1 MRMAINLLKR
11 DGWGG
16 TFDVPVTSED
26 RAFHTYV
33 VGKTGVG
40 KSTFLK
46 HLLIQEIANGSG
58 VGLID
63 PHGDLATELLEL
75 IPQHRFQDVVYFN
88 PADTT
93 RSAPLNILK
102 ASPRPD
108 LVASSVVGSLRNIWV
123 DSWGPRLEY
132 ILYASVAALAEC
144 ENTTLLGI
152 PRLLTS
158 ESYRFWVVQQVND
171 PLVRAFWETEFEM
184 YDKRFRNEATAPLL
198 NKVGQFVLSPI
209 LRNILGQV
217 RNRFTFEHV
226 LDNQQIF
233 IANLSKGQIGEE
245 KSSILGSFL
254 VSQFELAGMARATKD
269 RAQRASFSLCID
281 EFQNFATDSF
291 TTILS
296 EARKYGLS
304 LTLSHQ
310 HLSQLRPQIRDSALG
325 NVGSII
331 SFRVGHTDAEILA
344 AELGAPT
351 TAAQL
356 TDLDRFEVVA
366 KVMSNGQM
374 LGAFTGK
381 TILPDSESTG
391 RSEALIRYSNERFT
405 VPRTVVEE
413 RITRWL
419 ENRF

>member
-1 MRMAINLLKR
+1 MAINLLKR

-16 TFDVPVTSED
+16 TFDVSVTTED

-46 HLLIQEIANGSG
+46 HLLFQEILGGSG

-63 PHGDLATELLEL
+63 PHGDLANELLDL
-75 IPQHRFQDVVYFN
+75 IPRSRFQDVIYFN
-88 PADTT
+88 PADSS
-93 RSAPLNILK
+93 RSAPLNVLK
-102 ASPRPD
+102 ASRRPD
-108 LVASSVVGSLRNIWV
+108 LVASSVVGSLRNIWT

-158 ESYRFWVVQQVND
+158 ETYRAWVIRQVTD
-171 PLVRAFWETEFEM
+171 PLVRAFWDVEFEM

-198 NKVGQFVLSPI
+198 NKVGQFVLSPV

-217 RNRFTFEHV
+217 QNRFSFEHV
-226 LDNQQIF
+226 LDNRQIF

-254 VSQFELAGMARATKD
+254 VSQFELAGMARAA
-269 RAQRASFSLCID
+269 RGSAERASFSLAID
-281 EFQNFATDSF
+281 EYQNFATDSF

-304 LTLSHQ
+304 LTLANQ
-310 HLSQLRPQIRDSALG
+310 FLSQLRPSIRDAVLG

-331 SFRVGHTDAEILA
+331 SFRVGHSDAEILA
-344 AELGAPT
+344 AELGEPATP
-351 TAAQL
+351 AQL
-356 TDLDRFEVVA
+356 TDLDRFQVIA
-366 KVMSNGQM
+366 KVMSNGRM
-374 LGAFTGK
+374 LGAFNGT
-381 TILPDSESTG
+381 TILPDAKATG
-391 RSEALIRYSNERFT
+391 KAEALIRFSNERFT
-405 VPRTVVEE
+405 VPQSLVEE
-413 RITRWL
+413 RISRWL

>member
-1 MRMAINLLKR
+1 MAINLLKR
-11 DGWGG
+11 EGWGG
-16 TFDVPVTSED
+16 TFDVSVSNDD

-33 VGKTGVG
+33 IGKTGVG

-46 HLLIQEIANGSG
+46 QLLTQEIQNGAG

-63 PHGDLATELLEL
+63 PHGDLATELLEH
-75 IPQHRFQDVVYFN
+75 IPRTRFQDVVYFN
-88 PADTT
+88 PADPTH
-93 RSAPLNILK
+93 SAPLNILK

-108 LVASSVVGSLRNIWV
+108 LVASSVVGALRNIWI

-158 ESYRFWVVQQVND
+158 EAYRYWVIHQVTD
-171 PLVRAFWETEFEM
+171 PLVRQFWTSEFEM

-198 NKVGQFVLSPI
+198 NKVGQFLLSPI

-217 RNRFTFEHV
+217 RNRFSFEH
-226 LDNQQIF
+226 LLNNRQIF
-233 IANLSKGQIGEE
+233 IANLSKGLIGEE

-254 VSQFELAGMARATKD
+254 VSQFELAGMARASQPAFE
-269 RAQRASFSLCID
+269 RQSFALYID

-310 HLSQLRPQIRDSALG
+310 HLSQLRPSIRDSVLG
-325 NVGSII
+325 NVASLIC
-331 SFRVGHTDAEILA
+331 FRVGHTDAEVLS
-344 AELGAPT
+344 AELGPECQPG
-351 TAAQL
+351 QL
-356 TDLDRFEVVA
+356 TELDRFEVMA
-366 KVMSNGQM
+366 KVMADGRM
-374 LGAFTGK
+374 TGAFAGRTNPPNGE
-381 TILPDSESTG
+381 PTG

-405 VPRTVVEE
+405 VPQRVVED

-419 ENRF
+419 EHSF